1 MRLEVEQQGSLHMN
15 GWYIAL
21 IVIGCLIVAGLI
33 GFLIYFCLGKG
44 IYFVSQGKKIIDRSQ
59 SINDVLYRDCSTS
72 LERVKKM
79 ADKDAP
85 GYKEKYNELINFYV
99 SLDKQNKEEVTQAVT
114 AVTNLLNAKEKRGL
128 KRNILAAKKVLDSF
142 EEEINGFKKQ
152 IAQTLVIDDKYHAMI
167 KEPKERFR
175 KFKEFCNQNEIELR
189 PIKSDLDNLFDV
201 FEEYFRQYE
210 VDIDK
215 ADYTSAKEHLD
226 KINKALEVLDKYG
239 QTLPNS
245 ITMAQKVIPE
255 RLKVLKQ
262 EEVDTENSGVPL
274 THLGIDIFID
284 RANQRLVKINQDLKL
299 LKIARVKTSLDEILN
314 GIDTLERK
322 IDTEKLSKDEFNK
335 IQNDKA
341 QSILLIQEKY
351 ASIQKKI
358 KTYKKIYVLD
368 DDFFKKSQ
376 ELGEMIDLD
385 ERLRRENDES
395 LTNHDGTPYSSL
407 LESQKKISEL
417 NKNIADKFSEFK
429 EFEVNVKNVLDGI
442 LDELN
447 LSYLNICKARRA
459 IMEFDVHSYIEAKAK
474 EVSALMNE
482 INDVYN
488 MTTKTPI
495 DVEKCKKE
503 FEKLKNNRDLFLG
516 KIKRDKIS
524 MINAEILIT
533 YAAQYRRN
541 YQDIENETK
550 NAELEFKNARFDNA
564 ASIMTLAFN
573 HNNIQT
579 PKAVGLTD

>member
-1 MRLEVEQQGSLHMN
+1 MN

-114 AVTNLLNAKEKRGL
+114 AVTNLLNTKEKRGL

-215 ADYTSAKEHLD
+215 ADYTSAKVHLD

-239 QTLPNS
+239 STLPNS

-274 THLGIDIFID
+274 MHLGIDIFID

-322 IDTEKLSKDEFNK
+322 IDTEKLSKDEFYE

-351 ASIQKKI
+351 ASIQRKI
-358 KTYKKIYVLD
+358 KTYKEIYVLD

-516 KIKRDKIS
+516 KIQRDKTS

-550 NAELEFKNARFDNA
+550 HAELEFKNARFDNA

-579 PKAVGLTD
+579 PKAVGLID

>member
-1 MRLEVEQQGSLHMN
+1 MN

-85 GYKEKYNELINFYV
+85 GYKEKYNELINFYF

-215 ADYTSAKEHLD
+215 ADYTSAKVHLD

-239 QTLPNS
+239 LTLPNS

-284 RANQRLVKINQDLKL
+284 RANERLVKINQDLKL

-395 LTNHDGTPYSSL
+395 LTNNDGTPYSSL

-573 HNNIQT
+573 HNNIQA

>member
-1 MRLEVEQQGSLHMN
+1 MN
-15 GWYIAL
+15 GRYIAL

-215 ADYTSAKEHLD
+215 ADYTSAKVHLD

-262 EEVDTENSGVPL
+262 EEVDTENLGVPL

-358 KTYKKIYVLD
+358 KTYNKIYVLD

-550 NAELEFKNARFDNA
+550 NAELEFKNVRFDNA

>member
-1 MRLEVEQQGSLHMN
+1 MN

-33 GFLIYFCLGKG
+33 GFLIYFWLGKG

-85 GYKEKYNELINFYV
+85 GYKEKYNDLINFYV

-215 ADYTSAKEHLD
+215 ADYTSAKVHLD

-262 EEVDTENSGVPL
+262 EEVDTENLGVPL

-284 RANQRLVKINQDLKL
+284 RANKRLVKINQDLKL

-358 KTYKKIYVLD
+358 KVYKEIYVLD

-459 IMEFDVHSYIEAKAK
+459 IMEFDVPSYIKAKAK
-474 EVSALMNE
+474 EVSDLMNE

-503 FEKLKNNRDLFLG
+503 FEILKNNRDLFLG
-516 KIKRDKIS
+516 NIQRDKIS

-541 YQDIENETK
+541 YQDIEKETK

>member
-1 MRLEVEQQGSLHMN
+1 MN

-44 IYFVSQGKKIIDRSQ
+44 IYFVSQGKKIINRSQ

-85 GYKEKYNELINFYV
+85 GYKEKYNDLINFYV

-239 QTLPNS
+239 LTLPNS

-262 EEVDTENSGVPL
+262 EEVETENLGVPL

-284 RANQRLVKINQDLKL
+284 RANERLVKINQDLKL

-351 ASIQKKI
+351 VSIQKKI
-358 KTYKKIYVLD
+358 KTYNKIYVLD

-516 KIKRDKIS
+516 KIQRDKIS

-573 HNNIQT
+573 HNNIQA

>member
-1 MRLEVEQQGSLHMN
+1 MN

-85 GYKEKYNELINFYV
+85 GYKEKYNDLINFYV

-239 QTLPNS
+239 LTLPNS

-284 RANQRLVKINQDLKL
+284 RANKRLVKINQDLKL

-459 IMEFDVHSYIEAKAK
+459 IMEFDVPSYIKAKAK
-474 EVSALMNE
+474 EVSDLMNE

>member
-1 MRLEVEQQGSLHMN
+1 MN

-99 SLDKQNKEEVTQAVT
+99 SLDKQNKEEVAQAVT

-239 QTLPNS
+239 LTLPNS

-262 EEVDTENSGVPL
+262 EEVETENLGVPL

-284 RANQRLVKINQDLKL
+284 RANERLVKINQDLKL

-358 KTYKKIYVLD
+358 KIYKKIYVLD

-516 KIKRDKIS
+516 KIQRDKTS

-573 HNNIQT
+573 HNNIQA

>member
-1 MRLEVEQQGSLHMN
+1 MN

-239 QTLPNS
+239 LTLPNS

-262 EEVDTENSGVPL
+262 EEVETENLGVPL

-351 ASIQKKI
+351 ASIQRKI
-358 KTYKKIYVLD
+358 KTYKTIYVLD

-395 LTNHDGTPYSSL
+395 LTNHDGIPYSSL

-573 HNNIQT
+573 HNNIQA

>member
-1 MRLEVEQQGSLHMN
+1 MN

-85 GYKEKYNELINFYV
+85 GYKEKYNDLINFYV

-239 QTLPNS
+239 LTLPNS

-262 EEVDTENSGVPL
+262 EEVETENLGVPL

-341 QSILLIQEKY
+341 QLILLIQEKY

-573 HNNIQT
+573 HNNIQA

>member
-1 MRLEVEQQGSLHMN
+1 MN

-239 QTLPNS
+239 LTLPNS

-284 RANQRLVKINQDLKL
+284 RANKRLVKINQDLKL

-459 IMEFDVHSYIEAKAK
+459 IMEFDVPSYIKAKAK

-488 MTTKTPI
+488 MTTKIPI

-573 HNNIQT
+573 HNNIQA

>member
-1 MRLEVEQQGSLHMN
+1 MN

-33 GFLIYFCLGKG
+33 GFLIYFWLGKG

-85 GYKEKYNELINFYV
+85 GYKEKYNDLINFYV

-167 KEPKERFR
+167 KDPKERFR

-215 ADYTSAKEHLD
+215 ADYTSAKVHLD

-239 QTLPNS
+239 LTLPNS

-262 EEVDTENSGVPL
+262 EEVDTENLGVPL

-284 RANQRLVKINQDLKL
+284 RANKRLVKINQDLKL

-351 ASIQKKI
+351 ASIQRKI
-358 KTYKKIYVLD
+358 KTYKEIYVLD

-459 IMEFDVHSYIEAKAK
+459 IMEFDVPSYIKAKAK
-474 EVSALMNE
+474 EVSDLMNE

-503 FEKLKNNRDLFLG
+503 FEILKNNRDLFLG
-516 KIKRDKIS
+516 KIQRDKIS

>member
-1 MRLEVEQQGSLHMN
+1 MN

-33 GFLIYFCLGKG
+33 GFLIYFWLGKG

-85 GYKEKYNELINFYV
+85 GYKEKYNDLINFYV

-215 ADYTSAKEHLD
+215 ADYTSAKVHLD

-239 QTLPNS
+239 LTLPNS

-262 EEVDTENSGVPL
+262 EEVGTENLGVPL

-284 RANQRLVKINQDLKL
+284 RANKRLVKINQDLKL

-335 IQNDKA
+335 IQNDKE

-351 ASIQKKI
+351 ASILKKI
-358 KTYKKIYVLD
+358 KVYKEIYVLD

-459 IMEFDVHSYIEAKAK
+459 IMEFDVPSYIKAKAK
-474 EVSALMNE
+474 EVSDLMNE

-503 FEKLKNNRDLFLG
+503 FEILKNNRDLFLG
-516 KIKRDKIS
+516 KIQRDKIS

>member
-1 MRLEVEQQGSLHMN
+1 MN

-85 GYKEKYNELINFYV
+85 GYKEKYNELINFYA

-215 ADYTSAKEHLD
+215 ADYTSAKVHLD

-262 EEVDTENSGVPL
+262 EEVETENSGVPL

-573 HNNIQT
+573 HNNIQA

>member
-1 MRLEVEQQGSLHMN
+1 MN

-85 GYKEKYNELINFYV
+85 GYKEKYNDLINFYV

-189 PIKSDLDNLFDV
+189 PIKSDLDNLFDI

-239 QTLPNS
+239 LTLPNS

-262 EEVDTENSGVPL
+262 EEVETENLGVPL

-573 HNNIQT
+573 HNNIQA

>member
-1 MRLEVEQQGSLHMN
+1 MN

-33 GFLIYFCLGKG
+33 GFLIYFWLGKG

-85 GYKEKYNELINFYV
+85 GYKEKYNDLINFYV

-189 PIKSDLDNLFDV
+189 PIKSDLDNLFYV

-215 ADYTSAKEHLD
+215 ADYTSAKVHLD

-255 RLKVLKQ
+255 RLKALKQ
-262 EEVDTENSGVPL
+262 EEVDTENLGVPL

-284 RANQRLVKINQDLKL
+284 RANKRLVKINQDLKL

-335 IQNDKA
+335 IQNDKE

-358 KTYKKIYVLD
+358 KVYKEIYVLD

-459 IMEFDVHSYIEAKAK
+459 IMEFDVPSYIKAKAK
-474 EVSALMNE
+474 EVSDLMNE

-503 FEKLKNNRDLFLG
+503 FEILKNNRDLFLG
-516 KIKRDKIS
+516 KIQRDKIS

>member
-1 MRLEVEQQGSLHMN
+1 MN

-239 QTLPNS
+239 LTLPNS

-284 RANQRLVKINQDLKL
+284 RANKRLVKINQDLKL

>member
-1 MRLEVEQQGSLHMN
+1 MN

-33 GFLIYFCLGKG
+33 GFLIYFWLGKG

-239 QTLPNS
+239 LTLPNS

-262 EEVDTENSGVPL
+262 EEVETENSGVPL

-284 RANQRLVKINQDLKL
+284 RANKRLVKINQDLKL

-351 ASIQKKI
+351 ASIQRKI
-358 KTYKKIYVLD
+358 KTYKTVYVLD

-573 HNNIQT
+573 HNNIQA

>member
-1 MRLEVEQQGSLHMN
+1 MN

-215 ADYTSAKEHLD
+215 ADYTSAKVHLD

-262 EEVDTENSGVPL
+262 EEVDTENLGVPL

-376 ELGEMIDLD
+376 ELGEMIELD

-573 HNNIQT
+573 HNNIQA

>member
-1 MRLEVEQQGSLHMN
+1 MN

-239 QTLPNS
+239 LTLPNS

-262 EEVDTENSGVPL
+262 EEVDTENLGVPL

-573 HNNIQT
+573 HNNIQA

>member
-1 MRLEVEQQGSLHMN
+1 MN

-33 GFLIYFCLGKG
+33 GFLIYFWLGKG

-85 GYKEKYNELINFYV
+85 GYKEKYNDLINFYV

-215 ADYTSAKEHLD
+215 ADYTSAKVHLD

-262 EEVDTENSGVPL
+262 EEVDTENLGVPL

-284 RANQRLVKINQDLKL
+284 RANKRLVKINQDLKL

-358 KTYKKIYVLD
+358 KVYKEIYVLD

-459 IMEFDVHSYIEAKAK
+459 IMEFDVPSYIKAKAK
-474 EVSALMNE
+474 EVSDLMNE

-503 FEKLKNNRDLFLG
+503 FEILKNNRDLFLG
-516 KIKRDKIS
+516 EIQRDKIS

>member
-1 MRLEVEQQGSLHMN
+1 MN

-33 GFLIYFCLGKG
+33 GFLIYFWLGKG

-85 GYKEKYNELINFYV
+85 GYKEKYNDLINFYV

-189 PIKSDLDNLFDV
+189 PIQSDLDNLFDV

-215 ADYTSAKEHLD
+215 ADYTSAKVHLD

-262 EEVDTENSGVPL
+262 EEVDTENLGVPL

-284 RANQRLVKINQDLKL
+284 RANKRLVKINQDLKL

-358 KTYKKIYVLD
+358 KVYKEIYVLD

-459 IMEFDVHSYIEAKAK
+459 IMEFDVPSYIKAKAK
-474 EVSALMNE
+474 EVSDLMNE

-503 FEKLKNNRDLFLG
+503 FEILKNNRDLFLG
-516 KIKRDKIS
+516 KIQRDKIS

>member
-1 MRLEVEQQGSLHMN
+1 MN

-239 QTLPNS
+239 LTLPNS

-284 RANQRLVKINQDLKL
+284 RANKRLIKINQDLKL

>member
-1 MRLEVEQQGSLHMN
+1 MN

-33 GFLIYFCLGKG
+33 GFLVYFLLGKG

-85 GYKEKYNELINFYV
+85 GYKEKYNDLINFYV

-167 KEPKERFR
+167 KDPKERFR

-215 ADYTSAKEHLD
+215 ADYTSAKVHLD

-262 EEVDTENSGVPL
+262 EEVDTENLGVPL

-284 RANQRLVKINQDLKL
+284 RANKRLVKINQDLKL

-335 IQNDKA
+335 IQNDKE

-358 KTYKKIYVLD
+358 KVYKEIYVLD

-385 ERLRRENDES
+385 ERLRRENDEY

-459 IMEFDVHSYIEAKAK
+459 IMEFDVPSYIKAKAK
-474 EVSALMNE
+474 EVSDLMNE

-503 FEKLKNNRDLFLG
+503 FEILKNNRDLFLG
-516 KIKRDKIS
+516 KIQRDKIS

>member
-1 MRLEVEQQGSLHMN
+1 MN

-239 QTLPNS
+239 LTLPNS

-274 THLGIDIFID
+274 THLEIDIFID

>member
-1 MRLEVEQQGSLHMN
+1 MN

-33 GFLIYFCLGKG
+33 GFFIYFCLGKG

-215 ADYTSAKEHLD
+215 ADYTNAKEHLD

-239 QTLPNS
+239 LTLPNS

-351 ASIQKKI
+351 ASIQRKI
-358 KTYKKIYVLD
+358 KTYKTIYVLD

-376 ELGEMIDLD
+376 ELGEMIELD

>member
-1 MRLEVEQQGSLHMN
+1 MN

-201 FEEYFRQYE
+201 FEEYFKQYE

-239 QTLPNS
+239 LTLPNS

-262 EEVDTENSGVPL
+262 EEVDTENLGVPL

-299 LKIARVKTSLDEILN
+299 LKIARVKTLLDEILN

-516 KIKRDKIS
+516 KIQRDKNS

-550 NAELEFKNARFDNA
+550 NAELEFKNAKFDNA

>member
-1 MRLEVEQQGSLHMN
+1 MN

-21 IVIGCLIVAGLI
+21 IVIGCLIVACLI
-33 GFLIYFCLGKG
+33 GFLIYFWLGKG

-85 GYKEKYNELINFYV
+85 GYKEKYNDLINFYV

-167 KEPKERFR
+167 KEQKERFR

-284 RANQRLVKINQDLKL
+284 RANKRLVKINQDLKL

-335 IQNDKA
+335 IQNDKE

-358 KTYKKIYVLD
+358 KVYKEIYVLD

-459 IMEFDVHSYIEAKAK
+459 IMEFDVPSYIKAKAK
-474 EVSALMNE
+474 EVSDLMNE

-503 FEKLKNNRDLFLG
+503 FEILKNNRDLFLG
-516 KIKRDKIS
+516 KIQRDKIS

>member
-1 MRLEVEQQGSLHMN
+1 MN

-239 QTLPNS
+239 LTLPNS

-573 HNNIQT
+573 HNNIQA

>member
-1 MRLEVEQQGSLHMN
+1 MN

-376 ELGEMIDLD
+376 ELGEMIELD

-447 LSYLNICKARRA
+447 LSYLNICKTRRA

-573 HNNIQT
+573 HNNIQA

>member
-1 MRLEVEQQGSLHMN
+1 MN

-21 IVIGCLIVAGLI
+21 IVIGCLIVVGLI
-33 GFLIYFCLGKG
+33 GFLIYFWLGKG

-85 GYKEKYNELINFYV
+85 GYKEKYNDLINFYV

-215 ADYTSAKEHLD
+215 ADYTSAKVHLD

-239 QTLPNS
+239 LTLPNS

-262 EEVDTENSGVPL
+262 EEVDTENLGVPL

-284 RANQRLVKINQDLKL
+284 RANKRLVKINQDLKL

-335 IQNDKA
+335 IQNDKE

-358 KTYKKIYVLD
+358 KVYKEIYVLD

-459 IMEFDVHSYIEAKAK
+459 IMEFDVPSYIKAKAK
-474 EVSALMNE
+474 EVSDLMNE

-503 FEKLKNNRDLFLG
+503 FEILKNNRDLFLG
-516 KIKRDKIS
+516 KIQRDKIS

>member
-1 MRLEVEQQGSLHMN
+1 MN

-85 GYKEKYNELINFYV
+85 GYKEKYNDLINFYV

-239 QTLPNS
+239 LTLPNS

-284 RANQRLVKINQDLKL
+284 RANQRLVKINQDLML

-358 KTYKKIYVLD
+358 KTYNKIYVLD

-550 NAELEFKNARFDNA
+550 HAELEFKNARFDNA

-573 HNNIQT
+573 HNNIQA

>member
-1 MRLEVEQQGSLHMN
+1 MN

-59 SINDVLYRDCSTS
+59 SINDVLYLDCSTS

-85 GYKEKYNELINFYV
+85 GYKEKYNDLINFYV

-239 QTLPNS
+239 LTLPNS

-262 EEVDTENSGVPL
+262 EEVETENLGVPL

-573 HNNIQT
+573 HNNIQA

>member
-1 MRLEVEQQGSLHMN
+1 MN

-239 QTLPNS
+239 LTLPNS

-262 EEVDTENSGVPL
+262 EEVDTENLGVPL

-376 ELGEMIDLD
+376 ELGEMIELD

-573 HNNIQT
+573 HNNIQA

>member
-1 MRLEVEQQGSLHMN
+1 MN

-215 ADYTSAKEHLD
+215 ADYTSAKVHLD

-358 KTYKKIYVLD
+358 KTYNKIYVLD

>member
-1 MRLEVEQQGSLHMN
+1 MN

-33 GFLIYFCLGKG
+33 GFLIYFWLGKG

-85 GYKEKYNELINFYV
+85 GYKEKYNDLINFYV

-215 ADYTSAKEHLD
+215 ADYRSAKVHLD

-239 QTLPNS
+239 LTLPNS

-262 EEVDTENSGVPL
+262 EEVDTENLGVPL

-284 RANQRLVKINQDLKL
+284 RANKKLVKINQDLKL

-335 IQNDKA
+335 IQNDKE

-358 KTYKKIYVLD
+358 KVYKSIYVLD

-459 IMEFDVHSYIEAKAK
+459 IMEFDVPSYIKAKAK
-474 EVSALMNE
+474 EVTDLMNE
-482 INDVYN
+482 INDIYN

-503 FEKLKNNRDLFLG
+503 FEILKNNRDLFLG
-516 KIKRDKIS
+516 KIQRDKIS

>member
-1 MRLEVEQQGSLHMN
+1 MN

-376 ELGEMIDLD
+376 ELGEMIELD

-550 NAELEFKNARFDNA
+550 HAELEFKNARFDNA

-573 HNNIQT
+573 HNNIQA

>member
-1 MRLEVEQQGSLHMN
+1 MN

-21 IVIGCLIVAGLI
+21 IVIVCLIVAGLI

-239 QTLPNS
+239 LTLPNS

-358 KTYKKIYVLD
+358 KTYNKIYVLD

-573 HNNIQT
+573 HNNIQA

>member
-1 MRLEVEQQGSLHMN
+1 MN

-85 GYKEKYNELINFYV
+85 GYKEKYNDLINFYV

-239 QTLPNS
+239 LTLPNS

-262 EEVDTENSGVPL
+262 EEVDTENLGVPL

-284 RANQRLVKINQDLKL
+284 RANKRLIKINQDLKL

>member
-1 MRLEVEQQGSLHMN
+1 MN

-33 GFLIYFCLGKG
+33 GFLIYFWLGKG

-85 GYKEKYNELINFYV
+85 GYKEKYNDLINFYV

-215 ADYTSAKEHLD
+215 ADYTSAKVHLD

-239 QTLPNS
+239 LTLPNS

-262 EEVDTENSGVPL
+262 EEVDTENLGVPL

-284 RANQRLVKINQDLKL
+284 RANKRLVKINQDLKL

-335 IQNDKA
+335 IQNDKE

-351 ASIQKKI
+351 ASILKKI
-358 KTYKKIYVLD
+358 KVYKEIYVLD

-395 LTNHDGTPYSSL
+395 LTNHDGIPYSSL

-459 IMEFDVHSYIEAKAK
+459 IMEFDVPSYIKAKAK
-474 EVSALMNE
+474 EVSDLMNE

-503 FEKLKNNRDLFLG
+503 FEILKNNRDLFLG
-516 KIKRDKIS
+516 KIQRDKIS

>member
-1 MRLEVEQQGSLHMN
+1 MN
-15 GWYIAL
+15 GWYITL

-215 ADYTSAKEHLD
+215 ADYTSAKVHLD

-239 QTLPNS
+239 LTLPNS

-358 KTYKKIYVLD
+358 KTYKTIYVLD

-376 ELGEMIDLD
+376 ELGEMIELD